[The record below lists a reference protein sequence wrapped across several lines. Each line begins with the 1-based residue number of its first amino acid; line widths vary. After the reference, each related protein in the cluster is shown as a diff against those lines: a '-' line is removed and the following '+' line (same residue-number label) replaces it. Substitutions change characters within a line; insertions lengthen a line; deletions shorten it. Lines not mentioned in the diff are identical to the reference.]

1 MVHDNRSYLSFLTGI
16 VIGIAIMLT
25 LCQAK
30 AFGQGEELTE
40 KEFLEGMVSIKRM
53 IDQRPFLKDSLDVI
67 WEPQTLNKFFTGKIY
82 ERLTGNAF
90 LGYIWDEGFT
100 CSAREV
106 SIAEVKDFTKTY
118 GAAYRLALEQ
128 ALTAGG
134 YKVNPKANCQI
145 GIAILGVEPK
155 ETDKTLPGVLV
166 EAYLRNAATKKS
178 YFIRYGTGSYEGLAT
193 ALRTST
199 ARLYSEIEERYNGKR

>member
-1 MVHDNRSYLSFLTGI
+1 M
-16 VIGIAIMLT
+16 GIAAGLAIMFS

-30 AFGQGEELTE
+30 AFGQEEEITE
-40 KEFLEGMVSIKRM
+40 EEFLKGMVSIKRM

-67 WEPQTLNKFFTGKIY
+67 WEPQTLNKFFTDRIY
-82 ERLTGNAF
+82 EKLTGNTI
-90 LGYIWDEGFT
+90 LGYTWDEGFA

-106 SIAEVKDFTKTY
+106 SIVEIKDLTKTY
-118 GAAYRLALEQ
+118 GAAYKLALEQ

-134 YKVNPKANCQI
+134 YKINPKADCQI